1 MGATR
6 WLLLDLSAEAGV
18 PRPRV
23 LTTRP
28 QGLSTPLEV
37 DGSHLTLL
45 RPIARLPPETVD
57 CRRAD
62 AVCLAGL
69 SRPPPTVSGTQRFG
83 IDLCPLE
90 AVSGY
95 TRDLSGGGDF
105 PYLDSRA
112 SVCN

>member
-1 MGATR
+1 M
-6 WLLLDLSAEAGV
+6 
-18 PRPRV
+18 
-23 LTTRP
+23 
-28 QGLSTPLEV
+28 
-37 DGSHLTLL
+37 
-45 RPIARLPPETVD
+45 
-57 CRRAD
+57 
-62 AVCLAGL
+62 CLAGL
-69 SRPPPTVSGTQRFG
+69 SWPPPTVSGTQRFG

>member
-1 MGATR
+1 M
-6 WLLLDLSAEAGV
+6 
-18 PRPRV
+18 